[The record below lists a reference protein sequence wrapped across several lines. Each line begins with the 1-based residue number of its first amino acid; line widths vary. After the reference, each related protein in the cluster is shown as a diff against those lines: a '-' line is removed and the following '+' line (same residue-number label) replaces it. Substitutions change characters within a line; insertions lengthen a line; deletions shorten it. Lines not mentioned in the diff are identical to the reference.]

1 MKTFKGFLHLK
12 PRAFVLDT
20 FMTYNETSST
30 WERKL
35 KRLLLPLFLL
45 LFSVFAQ
52 AENDLLPADEAFSF
66 KAKVVNDEILLT
78 WDIAKGYYL
87 YKEKIKISS
96 DFSTQLG
103 TAKFPKAK
111 VKNDEFFGR
120 IGVYR
125 NSAVVAVP
133 VLEGD
138 AKSIL
143 LNATFQGCADL
154 GVCYPPITK
163 SVALDISNI
172 HGPSLVDNALNIL
185 SKAKTKVGSVVEKVI
200 TVSDEPL
207 PADEAFAFSVIA
219 IDANTL
225 MASWN
230 IHPEY
235 YLYHDKF
242 FIETKGAE
250 IGEVVF
256 PKGKEKDDPLFGK
269 VQIHKGQLNVEIP
282 LENIQSTPITF
293 VAKYQGCWLGGICY
307 PPMEKVT
314 DVILPVQGENT
325 NTPPIQSVQDI
336 ANISSTPATVL
347 NKTKNVE
354 LNETDKITNILKQGD
369 VLWTLGWFF
378 VIGLGLSLTPC
389 VFPMIPI
396 LSGIIVGQ
404 KGVTTRKALIM
415 SIVFVLAMSVTYTIA
430 GVLAGLFGENLQI
443 LFQTPWVLI
452 VFSLV
457 FVALAFS
464 MFGYYEIQLPAR
476 LQNKIAN
483 ISNKQ
488 EGGHLI
494 GVAIMGFLSAL
505 IVGPCVAPPLA
516 GALIYIGQTGDA
528 VLGGLSLFVMSL
540 GMGAP
545 LLAIGAGASKLPK
558 AGGWMDN
565 VKYVF
570 GILMLAVAIWL
581 LDRITSP
588 IVSLALWATLFSF
601 SPIAMGVLNSLTNTP
616 TPWQRIF
623 KAIGL
628 LVLAYGILLWGLVAR
643 GGGDMLAPLAGYG
656 NGAQV
661 EQVHVKFE
669 KIKSNKD
676 LDQALLRAKAN
687 NQIVM
692 LDFYADW
699 CISCKELERFV
710 FSNANVVNK
719 MQNVIALQ
727 ADVTANDATDKAL
740 MTRRFNIIGPPAI
753 LFFKNGIEN
762 RPQRIVGEINA
773 QGFLEHLKKS
783 Q

>member
-1 MKTFKGFLHLK
+1 LHLK

-740 MTRRFNIIGPPAI
+740 MTRFNIIGPPAI

>member
-1 MKTFKGFLHLK
+1 VKTFKGFLHLK

-740 MTRRFNIIGPPAI
+740 MTRFNIIGPPAI

>member
-1 MKTFKGFLHLK
+1 VKTFKGFLHLK

-601 SPIAMGVLNSLTNTP
+601 SPIAMGVLNSLTDTP

-643 GGGDMLAPLAGYG
+643 GGGDMLAPLSGYG
-656 NGAQV
+656 NSAQV

-676 LDQALLRAKAN
+676 LDQVLFRAKTN
-687 NQIVM
+687 SQIVM

-710 FSNANVVNK
+710 FSNAEVVNK

-740 MTRRFNIIGPPAI
+740 MARFNIIGPPAI
-753 LFFKNGIEN
+753 LFFKNSIEN
-762 RPQRIVGEINA
+762 QPQRIIGEINA

>member
-1 MKTFKGFLHLK
+1 MKQ
-12 PRAFVLDT
+12 
-20 FMTYNETSST
+20 
-30 WERKL
+30 
-35 KRLLLPLFLL
+35 LLLSLFLL
-45 LFSVFAQ
+45 FSAFTQ
-52 AENDLLPADEAFSF
+52 AENDLLPADEAFAF
-66 KAKVVNDEILLT
+66 KAKVVNDEVLLT
-78 WDIAKGYYL
+78 WDIAQGYYL

-103 TAKFPKAK
+103 IAKFPKAK
-111 VKNDEFFGR
+111 IKNDEFFGK

-125 NSAVVAVP
+125 NNAVVAIP

-138 AKSIL
+138 ARSIL
-143 LNATFQGCADL
+143 LTVTYQGCADL

-163 SVALDISNI
+163 SVALDISSI
-172 HGPSLVDNALNIL
+172 HKPSIVDSALDIF
-185 SKAKTKVGSVVEKVI
+185 SKAKIGVQSVVDKVSPI
-200 TVSDEPL
+200 SDEPL
-207 PADEAFAFSVIA
+207 PADEAFAFSIEA

-225 MASWN
+225 MATWQ

-235 YLYHDKF
+235 YLYNNKF
-242 FIETKGAE
+242 FFDIKGAE
-250 IGEVVF
+250 FGDIVF

-282 LENIQSTPITF
+282 LKNIQSQQITF
-293 VAKYQGCWLGGICY
+293 IAKYQGCWLGGICY
-307 PPMEKVT
+307 PPLEKTTNIV
-314 DVILPVQGENT
+314 LPIQGAEATVVEPVAVVVN
-325 NTPPIQSVQDI
+325 NTPTNPPTI
-336 ANISSTPATVL
+336 
-347 NKTKNVE
+347 E
-354 LNETDKITNILKQGD
+354 LNETDKIAALLQQDNILL
-369 VLWTLGWFF
+369 VLASFF
-378 VIGLGLSLTPC
+378 GFGLLLSLTPC

-404 KGVTTRKALIM
+404 KGEVTTRKALIM
-415 SIVFVLAMSVTYTIA
+415 SIVFVLAMSVTYSIA
-430 GVLAGLFGENLQI
+430 GVLAGYFGENLQV
-443 LFQTPWVLI
+443 LFQTPWILVVFALI
-452 VFSLV
+452 

-464 MFGYYEIQLPAR
+464 MFGYYEIQLPASI
-476 LQNKIAN
+476 QGKIAK

-545 LLAIGAGASKLPK
+545 LLAIGAGVSKLPK
-558 AGGWMDN
+558 AGSWMDN

-581 LDRITSP
+581 LDRIISP
-588 IVSLALWATLFSF
+588 VVSLALWAALFSF

-643 GGGDMLAPLAGYG
+643 GGGDMLAPLSGYG
-656 NGAQV
+656 TSTQS
-661 EQVHVKFE
+661 EQVHVRFE
-669 KIKSNKD
+669 KIKSNSD
-676 LDQALLRAKAN
+676 LDRILLKAKTN

-710 FSNANVVNK
+710 FSNIKVVNAMK
-719 MQNVIALQ
+719 NHIALQ

-740 MTRRFNIIGPPAI
+740 MARFNIIGPPAI
-753 LFFKNGIEN
+753 LFFNNGVEK
-762 RPQRIVGEINA
+762 RAQRIVGEINA
-773 QGFLEHLKKS
+773 QGYLEHFNKAK
-783 Q
+783 

>member
-1 MKTFKGFLHLK
+1 
-12 PRAFVLDT
+12 
-20 FMTYNETSST
+20 MTYNKLSNT
-30 WERKL
+30 WERL
-35 KRLLLPLFLL
+35 VKRFLLSLLLLS
-45 LFSVFAQ
+45 FSAFAQ
-52 AENDLLPADEAFSF
+52 AENDLLPADEAFAF
-66 KAKVVNDEILLT
+66 KAKVVNDEVLLT
-78 WDIAKGYYL
+78 WDIAQGYYL

-103 TAKFPKAK
+103 IAKFPKAK
-111 VKNDEFFGR
+111 IKNDEFFGK

-125 NSAVVAVP
+125 NNAVVAIP

-138 AKSIL
+138 ARSIL
-143 LNATFQGCADL
+143 LTVTYQGCADL

-163 SVALDISNI
+163 SVALDISSI
-172 HGPSLVDNALNIL
+172 HKPSIVDSALDIF
-185 SKAKTKVGSVVEKVI
+185 SKAKIGVQSVVDKVSPI
-200 TVSDEPL
+200 SDEPL
-207 PADEAFAFSVIA
+207 PADEAFAFSIEA

-225 MASWN
+225 MATWQ

-235 YLYHDKF
+235 YLYNDKF
-242 FIETKGAE
+242 FFDIKGAE
-250 IGEVVF
+250 FGDIVF

-282 LENIQSTPITF
+282 LKNIQSQQITF
-293 VAKYQGCWLGGICY
+293 IAKYQGCWLGGICY
-307 PPMEKVT
+307 PPLEKTTNIV
-314 DVILPVQGENT
+314 LPIQGAEATVVEPVAVVVNNTPT
-325 NTPPIQSVQDI
+325 NTPTI
-336 ANISSTPATVL
+336 
-347 NKTKNVE
+347 E
-354 LNETDKITNILKQGD
+354 LNETDKIAALLQQDNILL
-369 VLWTLGWFF
+369 VLASFF
-378 VIGLGLSLTPC
+378 GFGLLLSLTPC

-404 KGVTTRKALIM
+404 KGEVTTRKALIM
-415 SIVFVLAMSVTYTIA
+415 SIVFVLAMSVTYSIA
-430 GVLAGLFGENLQI
+430 GVLAGYFGENLQV
-443 LFQTPWVLI
+443 LFQTPWILVVFALI
-452 VFSLV
+452 

-464 MFGYYEIQLPAR
+464 MFGYYEIQLPASI
-476 LQNKIAN
+476 QGKIAK

-488 EGGHLI
+488 EGGHLV

-545 LLAIGAGASKLPK
+545 LLAIGAGVSKLPK
-558 AGGWMDN
+558 AGSWMDN

-581 LDRITSP
+581 LDRIISP
-588 IVSLALWATLFSF
+588 VVSLALWATLFSF

-643 GGGDMLAPLAGYG
+643 GGGDMLAPLSGYG
-656 NGAQV
+656 TSTQS
-661 EQVHVKFE
+661 EQVHVRFE
-669 KIKSNKD
+669 KIKSNSD
-676 LDQALLRAKAN
+676 LDRILLKAKTN

-710 FSNANVVNK
+710 FSNIKVVNAMK
-719 MQNVIALQ
+719 NHIALQ

-740 MTRRFNIIGPPAI
+740 MARFNIIGPPAI
-753 LFFKNGIEN
+753 LFFNNGVEK
-762 RPQRIVGEINA
+762 RAQRIVGEINA
-773 QGFLEHLKKS
+773 QGYLEHFNKAK
-783 Q
+783 

>member
-1 MKTFKGFLHLK
+1 
-12 PRAFVLDT
+12 
-20 FMTYNETSST
+20 MTYNETSST
-30 WERKL
+30 WEREL

-52 AENDLLPADEAFSF
+52 AENDLLPADEAFKF

-96 DFSTQLG
+96 DYSTQLG

-740 MTRRFNIIGPPAI
+740 MTRFNIIGPPAI

>member
-1 MKTFKGFLHLK
+1 VKTFKGFLHLK

-78 WDIAKGYYL
+78 WGIAKGYYL

-740 MTRRFNIIGPPAI
+740 MTRFNIIGPPAI

>member
-30 WERKL
+30 WEREL

-143 LNATFQGCADL
+143 LNVTFQGCADL

-740 MTRRFNIIGPPAI
+740 MTRFNIIGPPAI

>member
-1 MKTFKGFLHLK
+1 
-12 PRAFVLDT
+12 
-20 FMTYNETSST
+20 
-30 WERKL
+30 
-35 KRLLLPLFLL
+35 
-45 LFSVFAQ
+45 
-52 AENDLLPADEAFSF
+52 
-66 KAKVVNDEILLT
+66 
-78 WDIAKGYYL
+78 
-87 YKEKIKISS
+87 
-96 DFSTQLG
+96 
-103 TAKFPKAK
+103 
-111 VKNDEFFGR
+111 
-120 IGVYR
+120 
-125 NSAVVAVP
+125 
-133 VLEGD
+133 
-138 AKSIL
+138 
-143 LNATFQGCADL
+143 
-154 GVCYPPITK
+154 
-163 SVALDISNI
+163 NI

-740 MTRRFNIIGPPAI
+740 MTRFNIIGPPAI

>member
-78 WDIAKGYYL
+78 WGIAKGYYL

-740 MTRRFNIIGPPAI
+740 MTRFNIIGPPAI

>member
-1 MKTFKGFLHLK
+1 M
-12 PRAFVLDT
+12 
-20 FMTYNETSST
+20 
-30 WERKL
+30 

-78 WDIAKGYYL
+78 WDIAQGYYL

-96 DFSTQLG
+96 NYSKQLG
-103 TAKFPKAK
+103 IAKFPEAK
-111 VKNDEFFGR
+111 IKNDEFFGK

-125 NSAVVAVP
+125 NNAIVAIP

-143 LNATFQGCADL
+143 LTITYQGCADL

-172 HGPSLVDNALNIL
+172 NSPSLVDSALGIL
-185 SKAKTKVGSVVEKVI
+185 SKAKTSAQSAVEKI
-200 TVSDEPL
+200 NPISDEPL
-207 PADEAFAFSVIA
+207 PADEAFGFSVVA
-219 IDANTL
+219 TDANTL
-225 MASWN
+225 LASWN
-230 IHPEY
+230 VHPEY

-242 FIETKGAE
+242 FIDAKGAE
-250 IGEVVF
+250 IGNVPF
-256 PKGKEKDDPLFGK
+256 PKGKIKDDALFGE
-269 VQIHKGQLNVEIP
+269 VQVHKGTLSIEVP
-282 LENIQSTPITF
+282 LKNITSQPITF
-293 VAKYQGCWLGGICY
+293 TAKYQGCWEGGICY
-307 PPMEKVT
+307 PPQEKSVEI
-314 DVILPVQGENT
+314 ILPIQGAKVDTIAPPVLKTNNT
-325 NTPPIQSVQDI
+325 VVSP
-336 ANISSTPATVL
+336 STQATATVD
-347 NKTKNVE
+347 
-354 LNETDKITNILKQGD
+354 LNETDQIAALLQQDNIFLI
-369 VLWTLGWFF
+369 LASFF
-378 VIGLGLSLTPC
+378 GFGLLLSLTPC

-404 KGVTTRKALIM
+404 KGEVSTQKALIM
-415 SIVFVLAMSVTYTIA
+415 SIVFVLAMSVTYSVA
-430 GVLAGLFGENLQI
+430 GVLAGYFGENLQI
-443 LFQTPWVLI
+443 LFQTPWVLV

-464 MFGYYEIQLPAR
+464 MFGYYEIQLPAS
-476 LQNKIAN
+476 LQGKIAR

-494 GVAIMGFLSAL
+494 SVAIMGFLSAL

-528 VLGGLSLFVMSL
+528 LLGGVSLFVMSL

-545 LLAIGAGASKLPK
+545 LLAIGAGVSKLPK

-581 LDRITSP
+581 LDRIISP
-588 IVSLALWATLFSF
+588 VVSLALWATLFSF
-601 SPIAMGVLNSLTNTP
+601 SPIAMGVLNSITNTP

-623 KAIGL
+623 KSIGL

-643 GGGDMLAPLAGYG
+643 GGGDMFAPLSGYG
-656 NGAQV
+656 SSTQS

-669 KIKSNKD
+669 KIKSNAD
-676 LDQALLRAKAN
+676 LDQILLRAKAS
-687 NQIVM
+687 NQMVM

-710 FSNANVVNK
+710 FSNTEVVNAMK
-719 MQNVIALQ
+719 NSIALQ
-727 ADVTANDATDKAL
+727 ADVTENDEIDKAL
-740 MTRRFNIIGPPAI
+740 MARFNIIGPPGI
-753 LFFKNGIEN
+753 LFFKNGIES
-762 RPQRIVGEINA
+762 RGQRIVGEINA
-773 QGFLEHLKKS
+773 QGYLEHFNNAK
-783 Q
+783 

>member
-293 VAKYQGCWLGGICY
+293 VAKYQGCWLGGICC

-740 MTRRFNIIGPPAI
+740 MTRFNIIGPPAI

>member
-1 MKTFKGFLHLK
+1 
-12 PRAFVLDT
+12 
-20 FMTYNETSST
+20 MTYNETSST
-30 WERKL
+30 WEREL

-52 AENDLLPADEAFSF
+52 AENDLLPADEAFKF

-96 DFSTQLG
+96 DYSTQLG

-143 LNATFQGCADL
+143 LNVTFQGCADL

-740 MTRRFNIIGPPAI
+740 MTRFNIIGPPAI